1 MNRKMIALLVTMLA
15 LSVTACKKDNQI
27 NAVMKDLDAFTT
39 ELVAK
44 VEKSANAPSGLDEAQ
59 KFLDSK
65 KAEMKSKLESI
76 KKVRGFQIGEETKKT
91 MTDSITKNVTSVAQ
105 LQIKYV
111 QLSVKD
117 AAFKAKLDKLIND
130 YTQLLKS

>member
-1 MNRKMIALLVTMLA
+1 MSRKLLALLVAVLA

-27 NAVMKDLDAFTT
+27 NGVIKDLDTFTN

-44 VEKSANAPSGLDEAQ
+44 VEKSSNTQSGVDEAQ

-65 KAEMKSKLESI
+65 KAEMKSKLDSI
-76 KKVRGFQIGEETKKT
+76 KNVRGFQVSDETKKT
-91 MTDSITKNVTSVAQ
+91 MTDSLTKNVTSVAQ

-111 QLSVKD
+111 QLSVRD
-117 AAFKAKLDKLIND
+117 AAFKAKLEKLVND
-130 YTQLLKS
+130 YTQLLRS